1 MRLKGP
7 LGNGWARIDLKI
19 RDEKYDKKTVKE
31 YFTDWKI
38 VKKWD
43 QLTGQAPVTG
53 IIAGAPIAAS
63 TVAESTVVPIVEPA
77 VVPVVESV
85 VESTTVETAVVEST
99 VKSTS
104 ESASESASE
113 ARAESAGESPVVSA
127 VESLAAESAVVSS
140 VVSAVESAVEPEQ
153 KTAKQLALESAA
165 IGEFIPGYGMKL
177 PTDRSEVCKLFPGL
191 PEDYSKQEL
200 NTAIAI
206 AGKLQQSKAMDRVWW
221 VRGVSVHPDNK
232 DPIILYNSEGE
243 LDQEYFSEAIYENNL
258 FKIKKPMW
266 YKELQLKKQKESQ
279 ENLES
284 K

>member
-63 TVAESTVVPIVEPA
+63 TVVESTVVPIVEPA

-104 ESASESASE
+104 ESASESTAE
-113 ARAESAGESPVVSA
+113 ARAESSGESSVVSA
-127 VESLAAESAVVSS
+127 VKSLAAESA

-279 ENLES
+279 ENSES